1 MATPPLAA
9 PHQTAPPWAGSLALP
24 AQTTCLGNSA
34 HPIGQQMSA
43 CCRETSGPAGPQNIL
58 TGRVLQAGDPPHAY
72 RGEWVQLT
80 TEGNLALYPTPELE
94 HQGEHACC
102 QPDEE
107 RDGGQR
113 FNDRATTRD
122 ATASDAQEA
131 RLRRRLRAWQARLE
145 AADPEADLAAG
156 EKAGARLIIPGTPEW
171 PTQLD
176 QLGTSRPLGLW
187 VNGTADLRYSCLR
200 SVSIVGARA
209 ATPYGLHVAAEFAAG
224 MAESGWTVISGGALG
239 IDGAA
244 HRGTLTAGGTTI
256 AILACGVD
264 ISYPSGHHDLFAE
277 IKADGAVISECPP
290 GVHPTRAR
298 FLIRNRLIAAL
309 SRGTLV
315 VEAALRSGAANTAAH
330 ALTLS
335 RHLAVVPGPVTSE
348 MSAGCHR
355 LLRDRKAVCVTTPA
369 ELIDLVGMIGDDL
382 APTPRGPVV
391 PHDALSETAR
401 SVLDAVPGKGGAGT
415 ATIAVAAGTDLSTTL
430 SALGSLAAAGYVLR
444 TAKGWRLKPGAFSR
458 P

>member
-1 MATPPLAA
+1 ML
-9 PHQTAPPWAGSLALP
+9 S
-24 AQTTCLGNSA
+24 QTTCLGDSQ
-34 HPIGQQMSA
+34 HPTTQQRPARYQGTPS
-43 CCRETSGPAGPQNIL
+43 PAGPQDVL

-72 RGEWVQLT
+72 LGEWVQLT
-80 TEGNLALYPTPELE
+80 TEGDFALPPTPELE
-94 HQGEHACC
+94 RQSANAGEDHKG
-102 QPDEE
+102 D
-107 RDGGQR
+107 QR
-113 FNDRATTRD
+113 PNGRAANGDRAATRD
-122 ATASDAQEA
+122 ATTSDAQEA

-209 ATPYGLHVAAEFAAG
+209 ATPYGIHVAAEFAAG
-224 MAESGWTVISGGALG
+224 MAESGWTVVSGGALG

-244 HRGTLTAGGTTI
+244 HRGTLAAGGTTI

-264 ISYPSGHHDLFAE
+264 ISYPSGHHDLFTE
-277 IKADGAVISECPP
+277 IRADGAVISECPP

-382 APTPRGPVV
+382 APTQRGPVV

-401 SVLDAVPGKGGAGT
+401 SVLDAVPGRGGAGT

-444 TAKGWRLKPGAFSR
+444 TPKGWRLKPGAFSR

>member
-1 MATPPLAA
+1 MPT
-9 PHQTAPPWAGSLALP
+9 
-24 AQTTCLGNSA
+24 
-34 HPIGQQMSA
+34 
-43 CCRETSGPAGPQNIL
+43 CCRETPGPAGPQDVL
-58 TGRVLQAGDPPHAY
+58 TGRVLRAGDPPHAY
-72 RGEWVQLT
+72 RGEWVQLR
-80 TEGNLALYPTPELE
+80 TEGNLALHPTLEPE
-94 HQGEHACC
+94 HQGGHACRH
-102 QPDEE
+102 PGEE

-113 FNDRATTRD
+113 PSDRAATTDRAATRE

-131 RLRRRLRAWQARLE
+131 RLSRRLRAWQARLE

-156 EKAGARLIIPGTPEW
+156 EKTGARLIIPGTPEW

-176 QLGTSRPLGLW
+176 QLGDSRPLGLW
-187 VNGTADLRYSCLR
+187 VNGSADLRYSCLR

-209 ATPYGLHVAAEFAAG
+209 ATPYGMHVAGEFAAG

-244 HRGTLTAGGTTI
+244 HRGTLAGGGTTI
-256 AILACGVD
+256 AVLACGVD
-264 ISYPSGHHDLFAE
+264 IAYPSGHHDLFTE

-391 PHDALSETAR
+391 PHDTLSETAR
-401 SVLDAVPGKGGAGT
+401 SVLDAVPGRGGAGT

-444 TAKGWRLKPGAFSR
+444 TPKGWRLKPGAFSH